1 MYGKSKGKSKTMLA
15 SFILSAL
22 LLLASTTFFKLGNS
36 YADLSSNADVKGNI
50 GTSLKNLV
58 GGNSNESSSV
68 NANVSTLAGGSN
80 ASASASASQQSSYKS
95 SYGKRDGGEFVVATD
110 HRLYKPGEN
119 VNIQG
124 DVSSQL
130 RSSLQ
135 IIQVMLEVRDNSN
148 DTVDTKATQVNSDGS
163 YKTSI
168 ALPHEA
174 KQGAFTIQASLQV
187 KTDVL
192 SALSAEVKAQLQT
205 SNKFVVI
212 SPNAFAVKANVN
224 GQEKSYPIQIASNS
238 TVSNVSLDVSQ
249 KKLTFTVEGQSGTH
263 GVTQITIPKEMLGGN
278 LQVLIDGVAVSDS
291 DVIVAGDN
299 STETTL
305 ELNYHHS
312 THEVTIE
319 GTNVVPEFPISTV
332 LLTTGIVGAIVVIA
346 SRAGHIW
353 NRGSIP

>member
-1 MYGKSKGKSKTMLA
+1 MYRKSNSRSKTMLT
-15 SFILSAL
+15 SFLLSTL
-22 LLLASTTFFKLGNS
+22 LLFSSVAVFKMGNS
-36 YADLSSNADVKGNI
+36 YADLSSNADVKGKV
-50 GTSLKNLV
+50 GTSIKNLV

-68 NANVSTLAGGSN
+68 NANVSTQASGSN
-80 ASASASASQQSSYKS
+80 VSASASASQQSSYKS
-95 SYGKRDGGEFVVATD
+95 SYGKRDSGEFVVTTD
-110 HRLYKPGEN
+110 HHLYKPGDS

-124 DVSSQL
+124 EVSSQL

-135 IIQVMLEVRDNSN
+135 IIQVMLEVLDNNN
-148 DTVDTKATQVNSDGS
+148 DTIDTKATQVNSDGS
-163 YKTSI
+163 YGTTI
-168 ALPHEA
+168 VLPPQA
-174 KQGAFTIQASLQV
+174 KKGAYTIQASLQV
-187 KTDVL
+187 KADVL

-224 GQEKSYPIQIASNS
+224 GQDKNYQIQIASNS
-238 TVSNVSLDVSQ
+238 TVSNVSLDVGQ
-249 KKLTFTVEGQSGTH
+249 KKLTFTVEGQSGTQ
-263 GVTQITIPKEMLGGN
+263 GVTQITIPKEMLSGN

-299 STETTL
+299 STQTTL

-332 LLTTGIVGAIVVIA
+332 LLTTGILGAVVVIA
-346 SRAGHIW
+346 SRAGYIW